1 MISSGGLVEDILV
14 FDTLIVLAIGNR
26 RTKATEGAALDD
38 TNARAAS
45 L

>member
-1 MISSGGLVEDILV
+1 MISSGWLVVDILV
-14 FDTLIVLAIGNR
+14 DTLIVLAIGNR

-38 TNARAAS
+38 TNTRAAS